1 MFFVSNMPTMKT
13 DTGKTVESSFQE
25 LGRANAYEME
35 GPVEVLQIRTPAD
48 RSSEEAILF
57 ESNVLGSFYT
67 SIPTPEWADRIKRF
81 SLENRNSLHTHAY

>member
-13 DTGKTVESSFQE
+13 DTEKIVESSFQE

-35 GPVEVLQIRTPAD
+35 GPVEVLQIRTPTD
-48 RSSEEAILF
+48 RSSEEVILF

-67 SIPTPEWADRIKRF
+67 SIPTSEWADGMKRY
-81 SLENRNSLHTHAY
+81 SLENRNSKSTTSR